1 MGFINYCKVSLL
13 TSKHVRTDLCISSS
27 SILPFE
33 IKGLS
38 NSSMCLHLPVW
49 PTCKETHPTL
59 PIAGYFAH
67 VQDSLLL
74 LISICIRAHLF
85 PNKRPTRLPLREG
98 NERSCGK
105 RNQKTA
111 MLPLSTVMM
120 ELLRQYW
127 RWSAV
132 AVMSSLS
139 SKCPPSVL
147 LCTVWTMWTASL
159 DLKCLDWLTKNPGI
173 VKQSIELFTSHL

>member
-85 PNKRPTRLPLREG
+85 PNEAYTTSSERGERKKLWEEKSKDSHVAFING
-98 NERSCGK
+98 NDG
-105 RNQKTA
+105 TLA
-111 MLPLSTVMM
+111 
-120 ELLRQYW
+120 
-127 RWSAV
+127 
-132 AVMSSLS
+132 
-139 SKCPPSVL
+139 SVL
-147 LCTVWTMWTASL
+147 KMICSSCDVIVVIKVSSFCPLVHCV
-159 DLKCLDWLTKNPGI
+159 DNVDCIPRLKVLRLA
-173 VKQSIELFTSHL
+173 H